1 MTILTLITDYCYWST
16 LTYLYRPPIPFVLS
30 FFFPG
35 AFISINRYLFKNDG
49 ARCSNWEIQLPF
61 YCISDLANTKNF
73 FCVHCVHRKSHLQH
87 THTHKKSKTWKS
99 VNICVIFFFSSI
111 LSMYL
116 FAFVTDSKKNKN
128 EWKYV
133 RHINIKSIISVS
145 LLQICMG
152 AL

>member
-1 MTILTLITDYCYWST
+1 MHYWTLAKSFAGTLEIVGPSVTFFLTSIYMYIYIPLFCSPFWSCNDNFNSNNRLLLLVYINLLIQAPHTFCSQ
-16 LTYLYRPPIPFVLS
+16 

-87 THTHKKSKTWKS
+87 THTHT
-99 VNICVIFFFSSI
+99 
-111 LSMYL
+111 
-116 FAFVTDSKKNKN
+116 
-128 EWKYV
+128 
-133 RHINIKSIISVS
+133 HIKRAKHENLLISV
-145 LLQICMG
+145 
-152 AL
+152 